1 MTGTVML
8 GSDSVEIL
16 RADSDL
22 RRVVFDD
29 IAFV

>member
-8 GSDSVEIL
+8 GSDRVEIL
-16 RADSDL
+16 RSDSDL
-22 RRVVFDD
+22 RRVGLDD